1 MNLSKWPE
9 RGQRHNVQLEAAV
22 VQADGST
29 VTTIVNDLSLK
40 GCRVTGGYGIGD
52 RLTLDLPGIGKVE
65 GKVRWSVN
73 GRAGI
78 RFDSADEA

>member
-1 MNLSKWPE
+1 MNFSNWPE
-9 RGQRHNVQLEAAV
+9 RGRRHNVQLEAAV

-29 VTTIVNDLSLK
+29 ITTIVNDLSLQ
-40 GCRVTGGYGIGD
+40 GCRVAGWYGIGD
-52 RLTLDLPGIGKVE
+52 RLALDLPGIGRVE
-65 GKVRWSVN
+65 GRVRWSVN